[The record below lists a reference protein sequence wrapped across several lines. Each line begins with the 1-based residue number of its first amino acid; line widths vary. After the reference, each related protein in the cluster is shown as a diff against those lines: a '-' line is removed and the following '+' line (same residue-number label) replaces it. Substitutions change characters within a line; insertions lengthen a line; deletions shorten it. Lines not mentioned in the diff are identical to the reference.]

1 MGATQTM
8 QITEIT
14 PTIAQLAVTLA
25 GFSAVIVALRPKP
38 IRQWAPLDRLNF
50 RILIQVTAVT
60 TLFSLFPFGAL
71 AIFEP
76 PLAWKVSLL
85 VYGAFHL
92 VDVSSFAFNFPP
104 DARRVNRIAAGI
116 GLVVAALQIGCG
128 LLGTEAAMQL
138 MYLVALV
145 WHLGISCLGFALLI
159 YIDTD
164 TEAR

>member
-1 MGATQTM
+1 M

-50 RILIQVTAVT
+50 RILIQVAAVT

-71 AIFEP
+71 AILDP

-85 VYGAFHL
+85 VYGVFHL
-92 VDVSSFAFNFPP
+92 ADVATFTLNYPP
-104 DARRVNRIAAGI
+104 DARKVNRVAGGI
-116 GLVVAALQIGCG
+116 GIVVAALQIGVG

-138 MYLVALV
+138 MYFAALV

-159 YIDTD
+159 YIDASS
-164 TEAR
+164 EAR